1 MIDDFARAAKV
12 RRAMNRA
19 PWRPFAFRLA
29 VLIFDYMGLARG
41 RCELGVGAL
50 ARELLN
56 QRELEGLDEEER
68 RRRQAAMKRA
78 VKRGLQDLGDVLVT
92 EAQGDGKR
100 SHRWLRTDLILAR
113 WGDTTDTPSQVA
125 GGDTTDTPST
135 DRGDTTDTPPGS
147 EGVTRRTPGGCQ
159 DGHRGGDTSDTG
171 LQEDLLEDLL
181 EDPSRARAT
190 GRESPVELPLFDE
203 KPSAAGAASGPA
215 PPSKS
220 KKPPD
225 PREVES
231 RRLRKLARTAT
242 ARAYRRK
249 GKAVPGRRLAHNW
262 HGWRD
267 LVEFARDTARIA
279 HEDEGVELDVDELL
293 VALIDASVEQFPD
306 KPVGFWLHRLGE
318 TWGQIHGARPD
329 PQRERERELIERIEE
344 CRDRGDHDGREQA
357 QAELEALR
365 EEVAA

>member
-68 RRRQAAMKRA
+68 KRRQAVMKRA

-92 EAQGDGKR
+92 EPQGDGKR

-125 GGDTTDTPST
+125 GGDTTDTPPS
-135 DRGDTTDTPPGS
+135 DRGDTTDTPPQAA
-147 EGVTRRTPGGCQ
+147 GVTGRTPGGCQ
-159 DGHRGGDTSDTG
+159 DGHRGGDTGVTG

-181 EDPSRARAT
+181 EDPPRSRAT
-190 GRESPVELPLFDE
+190 GRESPVGLPLFDG
-203 KPSAAGAASGPA
+203 KPSTAGAASGRA
-215 PPSKS
+215 SPSKS
-220 KKPPD
+220 KRGKPPD
-225 PREVES
+225 PAETEAK
-231 RRLRKLARTAT
+231 RLGKLARTAT
-242 ARAYRRK
+242 SNAYRRNK
-249 GKAVPGRRLAHNW
+249 SAMPGARLAHNW

-267 LVEFARDTARIA
+267 LVRFAADTERIA
-279 HEDEGVELDVDELL
+279 REDVGRSYDLDALL
-293 VALIDASVEQFPD
+293 VALIDASVDRFPD
-306 KPVGFWLHRLGE
+306 KPVGFWLARLQE
-318 TWGQIHGARPD
+318 TWIQIRNDVPH
-329 PQRERERELIERIEE
+329 ER
-344 CRDRGDHDGREQA
+344 
-357 QAELEALR
+357 
-365 EEVAA
+365 AA